1 MSKEIKKRR
10 IYRFFKRFFDIL
22 LSVLA
27 LIVLSP
33 VFLVIA
39 IAIKCDSKGPVFY
52 KHHRIGK
59 NGKAFGMYKF
69 RSMVENAD
77 EIFKDFPQELK
88 DEFNVNY
95 KLDNDP
101 RITKVGNF
109 LRKTSLDELPQFLN
123 VIKGELS
130 LVGPRP
136 IIERELL
143 EYGENKDK
151 FLSVIPGITGYWQS
165 NGRSNIMSY
174 DERKE
179 MELYYVDNASF
190 LLDIKILFRT
200 VIVVFK
206 REGAK

>member
-1 MSKEIKKRR
+1 
-10 IYRFFKRFFDIL
+10 
-22 LSVLA
+22 
-27 LIVLSP
+27 
-33 VFLVIA
+33 
-39 IAIKCDSKGPVFY
+39 
-52 KHHRIGK
+52 
-59 NGKAFGMYKF
+59 MYKF
-69 RSMVENAD
+69 RSMVRNSQEEFEKLPD
-77 EIFKDFPQELK
+77 EMKK
-88 DEFNVNY
+88 EFYETY
-95 KLDNDP
+95 KIDNDP

-109 LRKTSLDELPQFLN
+109 LRKTSLDELPQFVN

-136 IIERELL
+136 IVDAEL
-143 EYGENKDK
+143 EKYGDDKEK

-165 NGRSNIMSY
+165 HGRSNVMSY

-200 VIVVFK
+200 VVVVFK